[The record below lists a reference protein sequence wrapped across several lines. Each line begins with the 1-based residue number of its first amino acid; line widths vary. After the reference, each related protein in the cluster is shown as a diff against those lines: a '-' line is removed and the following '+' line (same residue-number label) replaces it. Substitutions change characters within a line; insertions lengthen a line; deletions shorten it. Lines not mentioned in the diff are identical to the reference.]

1 MVKDRLIVLWQLKKR
16 KNEEMAF
23 TLPTV
28 FTLGS
33 KSRVS
38 DPSVHP
44 RVDELNN
51 NNDSGNRRRYYDNN
65 LWVSLKQVEWG
76 QYNPYLHYIRRNSG
90 FRFGIQH
97 DNCWFRLYTRNSD
110 KSSQPSPRSNR
121 NRARNRYLLYYGLI
135 ISILTIGVPA
145 YAEEGETNNT
155 SNPVAAATGN
165 VTNQA
170 VQFQN
175 NGAPSRQVYGANN
188 SCNGP
193 TMTFSPF
200 YMGNH
205 TTPYDDAMDQQ
216 SYTVAENWG
225 MQLNFMIPL
234 DGSTIEIC
242 KSIAKKHAAKMDL
255 DYELVRALKCAEI
268 QQKGFML
275 VPGSRVYHMC
285 SDVVPIVGFKK
296 AIKKEQDKQCKLIP
310 KKYPWQKQK
319 QLCPKKYQPI
329 NPQEL
334 LNPLA
339 KFTEKPKQS
348 PLVAH

>member
-1 MVKDRLIVLWQLKKR
+1 
-16 KNEEMAF
+16 MAF
-23 TLPTV
+23 TLPTG

-51 NNDSGNRRRYYDNN
+51 NNDSGNRRRDYDNN
-65 LWVSLKQVEWG
+65 VWVSLKQVEWG

-97 DNCWFRLYTRNSD
+97 DNSWFGFHFGNRN
-110 KSSQPSPRSNR
+110 KSSKSGTRSNR
-121 NRARNRYLLYYGLI
+121 DRKRNRHYLYYGII
-135 ISILTIGVPA
+135 ISILAIGAPI

-175 NGAPSRQVYGANN
+175 NGAPSRQVYGPNI
-188 SCNGP
+188 SCNGS

-205 TTPYDDAMDQQ
+205 TTPWDENMVQQ
-216 SYTVAENWG
+216 SYTSAENWG
-225 MQLNFMIPL
+225 FQVNFMVPL
-234 DGSTIEIC
+234 DREGLNRC
-242 KSIAKKHAAKMDL
+242 RAIAKQQHEKMKL
-255 DYELVRALKCAEI
+255 NYELVRIDNCAKL

-275 VPGSRVYHMC
+275 VPNSRVYHLC
-285 SDVVPIVGFKK
+285 SDVIPIASWKK
-296 AIKKEQDKQCKLIP
+296 AEQKVLACKEPP
-310 KKYPWQKQK
+310 KPWYKPWHK
-319 QLCPKKYQPI
+319 PNKCPLK
-329 NPQEL
+329 NE
-334 LNPLA
+334 
-339 KFTEKPKQS
+339 
-348 PLVAH
+348 